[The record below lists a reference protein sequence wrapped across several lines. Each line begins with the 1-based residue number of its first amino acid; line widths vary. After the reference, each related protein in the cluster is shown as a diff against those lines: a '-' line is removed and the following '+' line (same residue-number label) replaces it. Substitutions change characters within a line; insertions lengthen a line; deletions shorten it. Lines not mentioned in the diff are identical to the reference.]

1 MSISHFA
8 LLKHSRNTNILKKYP
23 DCIKFRKVRSVIIPK
38 HTLALP
44 LVMPS
49 WQNKERISW
58 SPEIDGVVIGSF
70 SDSPCRSLRRTCS
83 NCERLFRFFDKYH
96 SNKNHEAFFVWN
108 KNPSFL
114 HHYWSIIEKKT
125 SNFSILGWQNRV
137 DINSI
142 DILTLLFN
150 YNFKTHMSSKK
161 NNTSFP

>member
-38 HTLALP
+38 HTIALP

-114 HHYWSIIEKKT
+114 HHYWSIIEKKHLT
-125 SNFSILGWQNRV
+125 FQSLVGKIEL
-137 DINSI
+137 
-142 DILTLLFN
+142 ILTLLI
-150 YNFKTHMSSKK
+150 Y
-161 NNTSFP
+161 